1 MSAKFCGR
9 HITNRKHHVAG
20 PTSKP
25 YAKAFACAG
34 VAFIAIIIAALLILG
49 VPANGDSASRL
60 AGGLFAA
67 LAISALI
74 TGFFARRSSR
84 AWSILRIVITY
95 VAVLFAVVVLWAI
108 GKMGK

>member
-1 MSAKFCGR
+1 
-9 HITNRKHHVAG
+9 VAG

-25 YAKAFACAG
+25 YTKAFACAG
-34 VAFIAIIIAALLILG
+34 VAFIVTIIAALLTLG
-49 VPANGDSASRL
+49 VPANADGASRL

-84 AWSILRIVITY
+84 VWSILRIVVTY
-95 VAVLFAVVVLWAI
+95 VVVLFAIVVLWAI